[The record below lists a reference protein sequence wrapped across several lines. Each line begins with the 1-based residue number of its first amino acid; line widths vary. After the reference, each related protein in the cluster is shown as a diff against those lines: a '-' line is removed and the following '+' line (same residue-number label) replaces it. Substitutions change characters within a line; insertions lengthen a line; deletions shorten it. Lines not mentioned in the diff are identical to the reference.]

1 MISTCYVWKNNEDN
15 GKRVSSGGV
24 GVWGGK
30 GGGVG
35 REGGGVGGGGG
46 EGGAGMGMPSCAV
59 VSHLLWADTRSKKE
73 EGGIGE

>member
-30 GGGVG
+30 GG
-35 REGGGVGGGGG
+35 
-46 EGGAGMGMPSCAV
+46 A
-59 VSHLLWADTRSKKE
+59 E
-73 EGGIGE
+73 EGSRKMYEAKLNSEGEMRVSGAQSIRKRNRQIEFCKDCKARAD